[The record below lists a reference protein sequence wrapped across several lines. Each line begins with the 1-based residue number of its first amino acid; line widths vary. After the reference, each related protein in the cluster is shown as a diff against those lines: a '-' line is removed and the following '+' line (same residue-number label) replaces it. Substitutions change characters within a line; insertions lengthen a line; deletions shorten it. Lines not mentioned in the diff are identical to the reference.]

1 MGTLH
6 AEHVSCGVATRV
18 TDLVCVHD
26 ALCCRQC
33 PTCPAPRTP
42 RVTLPAARVRHQ
54 LFGARSRRNIRF
66 LRSASGIH
74 RQTGSC
80 VNSMGRM
87 AELDFVIV

>member
-26 ALCCRQC
+26 ALCCRHC
-33 PTCPAPRTP
+33 PTCPVP

-54 LFGARSRRNIRF
+54 LLGARSRRNIRF
-66 LRSASGIH
+66 LRSASGIPSW
-74 RQTGSC
+74 QTGSC
-80 VNSMGRM
+80 VNSM
-87 AELDFVIV
+87 A